1 MPGRGS
7 LRVVESHFDD
17 RHGWSGLGRVAGG
30 GGGEMGERSKGR
42 RTFPSILCS
51 LISGQK
57 TPQAG
62 SRIEFHD
69 YWKGC

>member
-1 MPGRGS
+1 
-7 LRVVESHFDD
+7 
-17 RHGWSGLGRVAGG
+17 
-30 GGGEMGERSKGR
+30 MGERSKGR